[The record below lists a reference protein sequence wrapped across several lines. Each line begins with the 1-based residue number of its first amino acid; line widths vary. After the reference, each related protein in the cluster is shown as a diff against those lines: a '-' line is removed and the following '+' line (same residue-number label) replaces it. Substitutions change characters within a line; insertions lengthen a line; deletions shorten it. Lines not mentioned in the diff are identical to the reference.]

1 MHDAKRCI
9 IRSNIFWLIA
19 CIVNK
24 LSNHFQFGWLRRQ
37 VCKMGVKGEI
47 QEFLESS
54 TIHGLAHI
62 ATGRSIYAR
71 IIWVLIVIACFSIG
85 ISLIDKA
92 FYSWATTPIIT
103 TVDTR
108 PISEVIF
115 PEITVCPPSG
125 TDTALNMDLEATK
138 GMELSEEQREE
149 LILEMVENLH
159 NEHIVNLAEEQSLFF
174 PLDRIRKAYSGEHKF
189 SLGFSSPGYT
199 YDGATYPD
207 TVKLTVEVES
217 KGALE
222 GEFSTPSYGD
232 PVTGP
237 EGWPSAEFSYKAKL
251 IPQIYDFSLNGA
263 NLVIE
268 LNYNTEVSPSGYG
281 TFTDSEAYEQ
291 IQLETITQDNTFIQK
306 TGPGNS
312 TLSYAL
318 DISEDYDF
326 YYSPTRYCSFSL
338 NFQRS
343 LVLQNEG
350 APQNGMSLRWHVED
364 DTGRRISEVDLD
376 MEMENVTWCQDSD
389 SDYSAYSSDTEE
401 LEGGLL
407 VRWFNILHHFI
418 IVVGMDLTG
427 VWSIVRQMKTNRLW
441 KEKADCVM
449 DTYSW
454 PPAPMSYLKHEGIE
468 TLLNDIDEGGVIDGE
483 VRLSPGDL
491 SDELWKAGFAMFLHL
506 AYCPDPLTETWAQ
519 FYEQTLADSPVRS
532 IVEKLGAVT
541 RSKTDSGVLT
551 TEVALFSGLR
561 RMIPFKVGSAAL
573 ALSTAEQL
581 QESLHLP
588 MLAPMR
594 PTILS
599 CLNEGSCEDLEKE
612 VEKLTRNDLSQANQP
627 AHIINAE
634 GNLSSSAFIP
644 FCAFAGDMSV
654 VGSPVEGFSL
664 PVCTIF
670 QPRDVEGQLCF
681 STNLSSIEKLP
692 SPDQGSNKGE
702 LQAMIGRHPFIC
714 TGLTLAIDYNSE
726 RGIHTGPTVHM
737 LRSVLDCIKGIPKMI
752 SQKREI

>member
-1 MHDAKRCI
+1 MSTTFSRA
-9 IRSNIFWLIA
+9 
-19 CIVNK
+19 VE
-24 LSNHFQFGWLRRQ
+24 GEQ
-37 VCKMGVKGEI
+37 VCRMGVKGEVR
-47 QEFLESS
+47 EFLESS

-62 ATGRSIYAR
+62 ATGKSIYAR

-125 TDTALNMDLEATK
+125 TDTVLNMDLEATK

-159 NEHIVNLAEEQSLFF
+159 NEQIAKALQEQSLFF

-189 SLGFSSPGYT
+189 SLGFKSPGYT
-199 YDGATYPD
+199 YDGTTYPD
-207 TVKLTVEVES
+207 TVKLDVEVES
-217 KGALE
+217 QGALE
-222 GEFSTPSYGD
+222 GEFSTPGFGQ
-232 PVTGP
+232 PITGP
-237 EGWPSAEFSYKAKL
+237 EGWPSTEFSYKAKL
-251 IPQIYDFSLNGA
+251 IPQIYDFSLDGA

-268 LNYNTEVSPSGYG
+268 LNYSTEVSPSGYG
-281 TFTDSEAYEQ
+281 TFSDAEAYEQ
-291 IQLETITQDNTFIQK
+291 IQLETITQENTYIEK
-306 TGPGNS
+306 TGPVNS

-318 DISEDYDF
+318 DIAEEYDY

-338 NFQRS
+338 DFQRY
-343 LVLQNEG
+343 LVLQNNG
-350 APQNGMSLRWHVED
+350 TPQTGMSLRWYVED
-364 DTGRRISEVDLD
+364 NTGRRISKVDLD

-389 SDYSAYSSDTEE
+389 SDYSSDSDSEE
-401 LEGGLL
+401 PERGLL
-407 VRWFNILHHFI
+407 VRWFNIFHHFI
-418 IVVGMDLTG
+418 TVAGMDLAG
-427 VWSIVRQMKTNRLW
+427 IWSLVRQVKTSRLW
-441 KEKADCVM
+441 KDDADCVM

-454 PPAPMSYLKHEGIE
+454 PPAPRWYLKQGGIE

-483 VRLSPGDL
+483 ARLNHGDL
-491 SDELWKAGFAMFLHL
+491 SDELWKSGFTMFLHL
-506 AYCPDPLTETWAQ
+506 AYCPDPITETWAQ

-551 TEVALFSGLR
+551 TEVALFSRLR

-581 QESLHLP
+581 EESLHLP

-599 CLNEGSCEDLEKE
+599 CLKEGSCEDLDKE
-612 VEKLTRNDLSQANQP
+612 VSKLSRNDLLQANQP
-627 AHIINAE
+627 AHIVNAG

-654 VGSPVEGFSL
+654 VGSTVEGFSL
-664 PVCTIF
+664 PVCKIF
-670 QPRDVEGQLCF
+670 QPRDLEGQICF

-692 SPDQGSNKGE
+692 SPDQGSNKGRIQVIM
-702 LQAMIGRHPFIC
+702 LSYPFFC
-714 TGLTLAIDYNSE
+714 SGLTLAIDYNSE
-726 RGIHTGPTVHM
+726 RGIHTGPIVHM
-737 LRSVLDCIKGIPKMI
+737 QRSVLIV
-752 SQKREI
+752 

>member
-1 MHDAKRCI
+1 MSTTFSRA
-9 IRSNIFWLIA
+9 
-19 CIVNK
+19 VY
-24 LSNHFQFGWLRRQ
+24 GVQ
-37 VCKMGVKGEI
+37 VCMMGVKGEVR
-47 QEFLESS
+47 EFLESS

-62 ATGRSIYAR
+62 ATGKSIYAR

-159 NEHIVNLAEEQSLFF
+159 NEQIAKALQEQSLFF

-189 SLGFSSPGYT
+189 SLGFTSPGYT
-199 YDGATYPD
+199 YDGTTYPD
-207 TVKLTVEVES
+207 TVKLDVEVDS
-217 KGALE
+217 QGALE
-222 GEFSTPSYGD
+222 GEFSTPGFGQ
-232 PVTGP
+232 PITGP
-237 EGWPSAEFSYKAKL
+237 EGWPSTEFSYKAKL
-251 IPQIYDFSLNGA
+251 IPQIYDFSLDGA

-268 LNYNTEVSPSGYG
+268 LNYSTEVSPSGYG
-281 TFTDSEAYEQ
+281 TFSNAEAYEQ
-291 IQLETITQDNTFIQK
+291 IQLETITQENTYIEK
-306 TGPGNS
+306 TGPVNS

-318 DISEDYDF
+318 DIAEEYDF

-338 NFQRS
+338 DFQRY
-343 LVLQNEG
+343 LVLQNNG
-350 APQNGMSLRWHVED
+350 TPQTGMSLRWYVED
-364 DTGRRISEVDLD
+364 NTGRRISKVDLD

-389 SDYSAYSSDTEE
+389 SDYSSDSDSEE
-401 LEGGLL
+401 PERDLL
-407 VRWFNILHHFI
+407 VRWFNIFHHFI
-418 IVVGMDLTG
+418 TVAGMDLAGIWSLVRG
-427 VWSIVRQMKTNRLW
+427 VKTSRLW
-441 KEKADCVM
+441 KDDADCVM

-454 PPAPMSYLKHEGIE
+454 PPAPRWYLKQGGIE

-483 VRLSPGDL
+483 ARLNHGDL
-491 SDELWKAGFAMFLHL
+491 SDELWKSGFTMFLHL
-506 AYCPDPLTETWAQ
+506 AYCPDPITETWAQ

-551 TEVALFSGLR
+551 TEVALFSRLR
-561 RMIPFKVGSAAL
+561 RMIPFKVGSVAL

-581 QESLHLP
+581 EESLHLP

-599 CLNEGSCEDLEKE
+599 CLKEGSCEDLDKE
-612 VEKLTRNDLSQANQP
+612 VSKLSRNDLLQANQP
-627 AHIINAE
+627 AHIVDAG

-654 VGSPVEGFSL
+654 VGSTVEGFSL
-664 PVCTIF
+664 PVCKIF
-670 QPRDVEGQLCF
+670 QPRDLEGQICF

-692 SPDQGSNKGE
+692 SPDQGSNKGRIQE
-702 LQAMIGRHPFIC
+702 LMLSHPFFC
-714 TGLTLAIDYNSE
+714 SGLTLAIDYNSE
-726 RGIHTGPTVHM
+726 RGIHTGPIVHM
-737 LRSVLDCIKGIPKMI
+737 QRSVLIV
-752 SQKREI
+752 